1 MKSTTLALTSL
12 MATAAIAQPH
22 RQHQHQ
28 HVKKD
33 IVWHTDW
40 VAVTETVGITTT
52 IWVGGEQAPATSA
65 VSEAASS
72 PTSSPTIA
80 VENAEFVQA
89 VHSSQ
94 AAPSIPAVVAPSV
107 AATVAQVESSSSST
121 SVYVA
126 PTTSSTTPVYVAP
139 TTSSTPPVY
148 VAPTTSSS
156 ALAAPTYSAP
166 AQSSASSGGSSHG
179 STIPTTPLPG
189 SGHNGI
195 GTGMVTPTCGT
206 AGLPDCAGDIT
217 YYEAA
222 DSLLAASSCGTAND
236 GTVEKVVALSH
247 DMMGPLSNSGTGDDA
262 NPYCGKTVTVVYGGS
277 SVQAKVVD
285 KCFGCVYGSI
295 DLSHATFEALTPE
308 WQTLGRQQATWY
320 FSD

>member
-12 MATAAIAQPH
+12 LATAAIAQPH

-28 HVKKD
+28 HAKKD

-40 VAVTETVGITTT
+40 VAVTETIGITTT

-65 VSEAASS
+65 VSEAASA
-72 PTSSPTIA
+72 PASSSTAA
-80 VENAEFVQA
+80 VEDAQYA
-89 VHSSQ
+89 DAGYKSQ

-107 AATVAQVESSSSST
+107 VATPAQVQSASSSE

-126 PTTSSTTPVYVAP
+126 PTTSSSTPVYVE
-139 TTSSTPPVY
+139 
-148 VAPTTSSS
+148 PTTSSS
-156 ALAAPTYSAP
+156 TPAYVAPTSSAS
-166 AQSSASSGGSSHG
+166 AQASASSGGSSHG
-179 STIPTTPLPG
+179 ATVATTPLAG
-189 SGHNGI
+189 SGSNGI

-206 AGLPDCAGDIT
+206 AGLSDCAGDIT

-222 DSLLAASSCGTAND
+222 DSPTGRSTCGTMND

-247 DMMGPLSNSGTGDDA
+247 YMMGLQSNSGIGDDA

-285 KCFGCVYGSI
+285 KCMGCEYGDI
-295 DLSHATFEALTPE
+295 DLSHATFGALTPE
-308 WQTLGRQQATWY
+308 WETLGRQPATWY